1 MTWGSSWSQANYACG
16 AARNNYDVCTSCII
30 ENQTTA
36 AMATSARPTPNKTK
50 PTHTLSTNVWGPHA
64 SVTYIYIYMYIQV
77 NGYIYTCIYTCIDI
91 HIYKV
96 YSIIYEYSRLLY
108 TSSTCCNFV
117 ETMIHGKNCMMFSCR
132 LSYDLMVYYRG
143 RLTAQFGLK
152 MHQVMHFKQ
161 ILHSRTITTARQ
173 KQCIYLDCLL
183 LRLRHTNLNL
193 NNTCLNA
200 RHHILHIPVAYRILH
215 I

>member
-1 MTWGSSWSQANYACG
+1 MFG
-16 AARNNYDVCTSCII
+16 A
-30 ENQTTA
+30 
-36 AMATSARPTPNKTK
+36 
-50 PTHTLSTNVWGPHA
+50 HTQVSP
-64 SVTYIYIYMYIQV
+64 IYIYVYTGTWIHIYMYLYV
-77 NGYIYTCIYTCIDI
+77 YRYTY
-91 HIYKV
+91 IYKV

-143 RLTAQFGLK
+143 RLTAQFGFK

-173 KQCIYLDCLL
+173 KQCIYLDSLL

-200 RHHILHIPVAYRILH
+200 RHHILHIHVAYRILH

>member
-50 PTHTLSTNVWGPHA
+50 PTHVFDKCLGPTRKCHL
-64 SVTYIYIYMYIQV
+64 YLYMYIQI
-77 NGYIYTCIYTCIDI
+77 NRYIYTCIYTCIDI
-91 HIYKV
+91 HMHKV
-96 YSIIYEYSRLLY
+96 YPIIYEYSCLLY

-117 ETMIHGKNCMMFSCR
+117 GTMIHGKNCKMFSCR

-143 RLTAQFGLK
+143 RLTAQFGFK
-152 MHQVMHFKQ
+152 MHQLMHFKQ
-161 ILHSRTITTARQ
+161 LLHSRTITTARQ
-173 KQCIYLDCLL
+173 KQCIHLDSLL

-200 RHHILHIPVAYRILH
+200 RHHILHIHVAYLILH